1 MYIEVVRLMLKYVR
15 EGNFCNVLQG
25 AADSSFIFN
34 YRDRQVS
41 CPSFARE

>member
-1 MYIEVVRLMLKYVR
+1 MHIKVVYLMLKYVR
-15 EGNFCNVLQG
+15 EGNFCNVLQE

-34 YRDRQVS
+34 YRGRQVS

>member
-25 AADSSFIFN
+25 AADVVYI
-34 YRDRQVS
+34 
-41 CPSFARE
+41 